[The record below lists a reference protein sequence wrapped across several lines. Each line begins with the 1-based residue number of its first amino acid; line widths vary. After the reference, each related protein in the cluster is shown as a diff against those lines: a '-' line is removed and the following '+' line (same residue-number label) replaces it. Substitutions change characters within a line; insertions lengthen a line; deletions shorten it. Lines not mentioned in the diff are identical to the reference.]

1 LGLDEIN
8 KASLR
13 WQHTKDGKAVYQ
25 PSATGSLTS
34 KNIIHDKEI
43 RKSRFEIIRD
53 TVSDL
58 REGHLI
64 ANRCDIDVALG
75 KVIDAEKHTGYES
88 KGSTATT
95 SSDTNYAAET
105 SPQPENNI
113 IHAKE
118 IRKME
123 QI

>member
-1 LGLDEIN
+1 MKSGKKIDALIIVKETYQNGHRIYSLGLDEIN

-34 KNIIHDKEI
+34 KNIIHSE
-43 RKSRFEIIRD
+43 
-53 TVSDL
+53 
-58 REGHLI
+58 
-64 ANRCDIDVALG
+64 
-75 KVIDAEKHTGYES
+75 
-88 KGSTATT
+88 
-95 SSDTNYAAET
+95 
-105 SPQPENNI
+105 
-113 IHAKE
+113 E

>member
-1 LGLDEIN
+1 MGLDEIN

-64 ANRCDIDVALG
+64 AKGLAL
-75 KVIDAEKHTGYES
+75 
-88 KGSTATT
+88 TAYIR
-95 SSDTNYAAET
+95 DGVVVKLET
-105 SPQPENNI
+105 VE
-113 IHAKE
+113 
-118 IRKME
+118 
-123 QI
+123 